1 LKERRATISD
11 NAGTSTVQPEIM
23 TKIALIT
30 GVTGQDGAY
39 LAEFLLKKGY
49 EVHGIKRRSSLFNT
63 DRIDHLYEDPHVD
76 NRKFILHYGDL
87 TDSTSLVRIIQAV
100 QPDEIYN
107 LAAQSHVAVSFEEP
121 EYTANADGIGA
132 LRILEAIRILKLEK
146 KTRFYQAST
155 SELYGLA
162 QEIPQKETTPFYP
175 RSPYA
180 VAKLYAYWITVNYR
194 EAYGIY
200 ACNGILF
207 NHESPVRGET
217 FVTRK
222 ITRAI
227 ARIALGLQDCLYLGN
242 MSALRDWGHARDY
255 IEMQWLMLQQQQAE
269 DFVIATGVQ
278 YSVRQFVEFA
288 AAELGITV
296 RFEGEGEAEVGIV
309 AAVTGKD
316 VKAKVGD
323 VIVKVDPRYYRPTE
337 VETLL
342 GDPTRAREKLG
353 WTPKT
358 TLRELVKEMVQ
369 ADYTSAKR
377 DALVK
382 MAGFKAYDHF
392 E

>member
-1 LKERRATISD
+1 MSAVGKT
-11 NAGTSTVQPEIM
+11 
-23 TKIALIT
+23 ALIT
-30 GVTGQDGAY
+30 GITGQDGAY
-39 LAEFLLKKGY
+39 LAELLLEKGY
-49 EVHGIKRRSSLFNT
+49 EVHGVKRRSSLFNT
-63 DRIDHLYEDPHVD
+63 DRIDHLYQDPHE
-76 NRKFILHYGDL
+76 NNPRFKLHYGDL
-87 TDSTSLVRIIQAV
+87 TDSTNLTRIVQQV

-107 LAAQSHVAVSFEEP
+107 LAAMSHVAVSFDTP
-121 EYTANADGIGA
+121 EYTANADGVGT
-132 LRILEAIRILKLEK
+132 LRLLEAIRILGLEQ

-155 SELYGLA
+155 SELYGLV
-162 QEIPQKETTPFYP
+162 QETPQKETTPFYP

-207 NHESPVRGET
+207 NHESPLRGET

-242 MSALRDWGHARDY
+242 MDALRDWGHARDY
-255 IEMQWLMLQQQQAE
+255 VEMQWRMLQQTEPE

-278 YSVRQFVEFA
+278 YSVREFVIRA
-288 AAELGITV
+288 AQELGIGL
-296 RFEGEGEAEVGIV
+296 RFEGEGVSEVAVVDEVAGDRAHVKPGQIIV
-309 AAVTGKD
+309 R
-316 VKAKVGD
+316 
-323 VIVKVDPRYYRPTE
+323 VDPRYFRPTE

-342 GDPTRAREKLG
+342 GDPTKAREKLG
-353 WTPKT
+353 WTPT
-358 TLRELVKEMVQ
+358 TSFESLVSEMVG
-369 ADYTSAKR
+369 ADYNSARR

-382 MAGFKAYDHF
+382 SEGFTAFDYN